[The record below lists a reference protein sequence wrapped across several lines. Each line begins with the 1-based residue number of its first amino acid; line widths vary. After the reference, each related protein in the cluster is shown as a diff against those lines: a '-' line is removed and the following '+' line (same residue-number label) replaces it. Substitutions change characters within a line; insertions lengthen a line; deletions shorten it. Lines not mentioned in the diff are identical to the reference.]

1 MYDYKVNKYPWLVRI
16 WERKKYAGPSSSK
29 ITYADE
35 YPGRGFCGGTLVA
48 RRHVITAAHCLY
60 HWNEEYSDIAL
71 AEMQPDEVAVR
82 IGDHNIEDDF
92 DETELP
98 QRFVNVLR
106 IEKHSQWHQKI
117 GYYTDH
123 QNGYDIAI
131 LELAIDLDLNT
142 YTPACLAKSGEALP
156 FGQYGIA
163 VGWGAIREFPW
174 YGLPEVPH
182 EVSLRIVR
190 PNAAKCSDRYDGNR
204 NC

>member
-1 MYDYKVNKYPWLVRI
+1 M
-16 WERKKYAGPSSSK
+16 
-29 ITYADE
+29 
-35 YPGRGFCGGTLVA
+35 A

-82 IGDHNIEDDF
+82 IGDHDIEDDD

-98 QRFVNVLR
+98 QRFINVLR

-142 YTPACLAKSGEALP
+142 YTPACLANSGEALP
-156 FGQYGIA
+156 LGQYGIA

-174 YGLPEVPH
+174 YSLPEVPY
-182 EVSLRIVR
+182 EVSLRIVG
-190 PNAAKCSDRYDGNR
+190 PNKKECNNWDNGYWR
-204 NC
+204 C